1 VRLLAGT
8 ERADA
13 LGVMHPGSQT
23 PPNMTLL
30 EGHDRA
36 AAIDP
41 ITKLAQ
47 LRALLV
53 ADHEKATAARDPVYI
68 ANQSPTVTTAQN
80 AVDAAR
86 KGPPADLAVAKS
98 NLSDALLNDGLRLP
112 HNPDNPAPVPPSV
125 GPDFQAII
133 DYVHA
138 HVAWVVGEMAQRFR
152 VGGATAAADSLAPK
166 VAPKKV

>member
-1 VRLLAGT
+1 MRLLAGT

-41 ITKLAQ
+41 VTKLAQ

-53 ADHEKATAARDPVYI
+53 ADHEKATAAGLSAKECYELVEEI
-68 ANQSPTVTTAQN
+68 LIEE
-80 AVDAAR
+80 
-86 KGPPADLAVAKS
+86 ADWCHDV
-98 NLSDALLNDGLRLP
+98 LNDMAETEREELEST
-112 HNPDNPAPVPPSV
+112 PPPTRS
-125 GPDFQAII
+125 
-133 DYVHA
+133 
-138 HVAWVVGEMAQRFR
+138 
-152 VGGATAAADSLAPK
+152 K
-166 VAPKKV
+166 VAGRR